1 MKSLRCLT
9 LISLLSISVPSLSL
23 ELGSDNELA
32 TILNVNN
39 AERLLLV
46 GFPDQ
51 SMNRSQNAAASSYRH
66 RGSYQS
72 TSWSK
77 RISDEIADEYSIQ
90 KLAEWPMTEIGVHCI
105 VYLVPSNKSVP
116 EVVGKLTQ
124 NSNISIVQNMHLYKT
139 QANAHDDPYLKLQS
153 NLRDMQIDEAHN
165 ISSGKNITIAMIDTG
180 VDLNHPDLTDQITR
194 HENFSASISNG
205 FENDQHGTA
214 IAGIMVAK
222 QNNKTGIVGIAP
234 DAKVIAYKSCWPAKE
249 NSMEAIC
256 NSFTLSLAINSAIK
270 SGAKI
275 LNMSLGGPKDAFLEE
290 LLKKAQEDGI
300 IIVAADEGADKKEI
314 RFPASLSG
322 VIGVQSAKSGID
334 LSGISAPG
342 VKILTTL
349 PHGTYDFIS
358 GSSIA
363 TAEVSGVIALL
374 MQLKPDLTFAE
385 AKSILEKSSVNTGT
399 FNGINAN
406 LAVSNLCKT
415 THCS

>member
-1 MKSLRCLT
+1 MKTYACLALLFSIT
-9 LISLLSISVPSLSL
+9 ISAPASSL
-23 ELGSDNELA
+23 ELGSENDLA
-32 TILNVNN
+32 TVLNVNN
-39 AERLLLV
+39 TEKLLLV

-51 SMNRSQNAAASSYRH
+51 SISRSLNAAPSSYRH
-66 RGSYQS
+66 RGSYQT

-77 RISDEIADEYSIQ
+77 RVSDEIADDYSIQ

-105 VYLVPSNKSVP
+105 IYLVPNNQSVDQ
-116 EVVGKLTQ
+116 VKDKLSQ

-139 QANAHDDPYLKLQS
+139 QANSHDDPYLKLQS
-153 NLRDMQIDEAHN
+153 NMRDMQIDEAHA
-165 ISSGKNITIAMIDTG
+165 IASGKNITIAMIDTG
-180 VDLNHPDLTDQITR
+180 VDFSHPDLTDQISK
-194 HENFSASISNG
+194 HENFSASISSG

-222 QNNKTGIVGIAP
+222 QNNKTGIMGIAP
-234 DAKVIAYKSCWPAKE
+234 DANVIAYKSCWPAKE

-275 LNMSLGGPKDAFLEE
+275 LNMSLGGPTDKFLEA
-290 LLKKAQEDGI
+290 LLKKAQEKGI
-300 IIVAADEGADKKEI
+300 IVVAADEGVDKKDI
-314 RFPASLSG
+314 RFPASLDG
-322 VIGVQSAKSGID
+322 VIPVQSTKPGIKQSGIA
-334 LSGISAPG
+334 APG
-342 VKILTTL
+342 IKILTTL

-363 TAEVSGVIALL
+363 TAEVSGIIALL

-385 AKSILEKSSVNTGT
+385 TKSILENSSTKNGSFT
-399 FNGINAN
+399 GINAN
-406 LAVSNLCKT
+406 IAISNLCKT